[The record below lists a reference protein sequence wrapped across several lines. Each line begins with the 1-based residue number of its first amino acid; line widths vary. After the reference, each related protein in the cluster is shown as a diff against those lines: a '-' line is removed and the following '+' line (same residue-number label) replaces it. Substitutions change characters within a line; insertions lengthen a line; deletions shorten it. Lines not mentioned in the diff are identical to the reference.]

1 MSTPS
6 ASTNGTFYRLSDVA
20 REEVSPQLS
29 RRLIS
34 GERLMMAQVE
44 LKSGCLVPAHAHV
57 HEQITYVV
65 DGWLRLS
72 LGDDLAES
80 YDLRAGDV
88 LHIPSNVRHS
98 GEAQEDTRVIDL
110 FSPPREDWLQKTDA
124 YLRR

>member
-1 MSTPS
+1 MPTPS
-6 ASTNGTFYRLSDVA
+6 ASTNAAFYRWDNVP
-20 REEVSPQLS
+20 REDVSPQLA

-44 LKSGCLVPAHAHV
+44 LKRGCLVPAHAHV

-65 DGWLRLS
+65 EGCLRLNV
-72 LGDDLAES
+72 GDDLGES

-110 FSPPREDWLQKTDA
+110 FSPPREDWLQGTDA

>member
-6 ASTNGTFYRLSDVA
+6 ASTNGTFYRLSDVP
-20 REEVSPQLS
+20 REEVTPQLS

-34 GERLMMAQVE
+34 GERLMMAEVE
-44 LKSGCLVPAHAHV
+44 LQRGCLVPAHVHV

-65 DGWLRLS
+65 DGRLRLN